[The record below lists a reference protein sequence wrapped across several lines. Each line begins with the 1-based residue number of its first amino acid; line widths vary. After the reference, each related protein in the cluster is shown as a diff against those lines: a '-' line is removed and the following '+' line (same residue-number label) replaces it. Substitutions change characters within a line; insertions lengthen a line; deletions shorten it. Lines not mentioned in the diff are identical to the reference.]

1 MCQNQ
6 TTFWACNDLA
16 SGRFLICEKYRATLG
31 RECEGYT
38 SFARRINL
46 RCSKCHTKVGQT
58 PRADLK
64 AGAKDE
70 RAIRG
75 VKRKEREIDGQSQ
88 QPKQEDMLE
97 YDSNLSKYPL
107 LAATAREIEQQ
118 AKADAKPSRAPEAVM
133 VVINSTECF

>member
-6 TTFWACNDLA
+6 TSFWACNDLA

-38 SFARRINL
+38 SFARKIN
-46 RCSKCHTKVGQT
+46 RQCPKCRKKAGQT
-58 PRADLK
+58 PRTDLK
-64 AGAKDE
+64 ARAKDE
-70 RAIRG
+70 RAITG
-75 VKRKEREIDGQSQ
+75 AKRKERKIDGQPQ
-88 QPKQEDMLE
+88 QPKQEDTLE
-97 YDSNLSKYPL
+97 YKSNLSKYPL

-133 VVINSTECF
+133 VVKKEH